1 MISPGDRLHEEQ
13 RQAIERFEAAYN
25 AIDRHLRHCLS
36 KDSSTTF
43 SQLIKE
49 YSQKNPFSKFRDTLR
64 IAADL
69 RNFLVHEKVAP
80 FRHAAIPTE
89 ETVRNLE
96 EIRDQQLNP
105 KRVIPTYQ
113 KRVETLSPDESLA
126 KVLKLISQRN
136 YSQFPAYSDQTFKGL
151 LTENGI
157 TRWLA
162 RHVAQDL
169 SLVELEDVTV
179 KQILPEEEKR
189 SNWSFISKKATL
201 EGLKRQFSEN
211 DVLEAVLIT
220 DAGKRSE
227 TPMGIVTRWDM
238 VNSE

>member
-1 MISPGDRLHEEQ
+1 MISPGDRLNNEQ

-25 AIDRHLRHCLS
+25 SIDRHLRHCLS
-36 KDSSTTF
+36 KESSTTF
-43 SQLIKE
+43 SQLVKE
-49 YSQKNPFSKFRDTLR
+49 YSQKNPFSKHRDTLR

-80 FRHAAIPTE
+80 FQHAAIPTE

-96 EIRDQQLNP
+96 EIRDQLLNP
-105 KRVIPTYQ
+105 GRVFPTFQ

-126 KVLKLISQRN
+126 KVLKLICQRN
-136 YSQFPAYSDQTFKGL
+136 YSQFPVYSGQTFKGL

-162 RHVAQDL
+162 HHVTQNF
-169 SLVELEDVTV
+169 SLIELEDVTV

-189 SNWSFISKKATL
+189 SNWHFVSRIATI
-201 EGLKRQFSEN
+201 EDLKRQFSEN
-211 DVLEAVLIT
+211 DILEAVLIT

-227 TPMGIVTRWDM
+227 SPLGIVTRWDM
-238 VNSE
+238 VNSG